1 MSIRYANRDSD
12 TFCDPVSDLRYIAG
26 WCRRHKRC
34 APPHRIPVEVW
45 SGGDDG
51 LTQRLQDAM
60 ERAFQASPDFVMS
73 FGKKP
78 GTLVVTIPTHVKWQ
92 NVSDR
97 MLVRY
102 KLEFSSASG
111 QRLASREGQCWADEY
126 PKCAARILDDAK
138 AAARKIR
145 H

>member
-1 MSIRYANRDSD
+1 MSIHMRTATPILLVILSAISAISLAGAAGASD
-12 TFCDPVSDLRYIAG
+12 A
-26 WCRRHKRC
+26 

-51 LTQRLQDAM
+51 LTQRLRDAM
-60 ERAFQASPDFVMS
+60 ERAFQASPDFAMS
-73 FGKKP
+73 FGKRP

-92 NVSDR
+92 NVGDR

-102 KLEFSSASG
+102 TLEFSSASG
-111 QRLASREGQCWADEY
+111 QRLASREGHCWDDEY
-126 PKCAARILDDAK
+126 PKCAARILDDTK

-145 H
+145 R